1 MNLKEQL
8 KKYWKFL
15 SKHSFGEHDT
25 INFFQNGSFAIITR
39 TGVNYYD
46 ENCQQVDFVLGERFA
61 ILASGVTIK
70 IESDKVEILR
80 SGIHKCSET
89 LYISKEKGSSVF
101 VSGSLVIVKDYY
113 SSQYN
118 IYLIKKTVNPYQVSV
133 SQLSLE
139 FPPCRSIYHFEAS
152 EDNSIFAIGFGFD
165 RGGNLSSCK
174 KLYKLELGSFEVT
187 DITPTAFDNLHV
199 MKCGSYIVNYKGCCK
214 MYSADGK
221 LILTSDEPRGI
232 IGIGYDI
239 VRFDNS
245 LVVNAVSGSVI
256 CKADMETSNMTKKTN
271 FYIGR
276 YIIRAPDGKVG
287 YLLDGKLLPS
297 ICGSRLSQKLS
308 VIYQQGTFYPTT
320 FDENDDIAGYQ
331 PDVYY
336 SRLKSMI
343 PR

>member
-1 MNLKEQL
+1 M
-8 KKYWKFL
+8 
-15 SKHSFGEHDT
+15 
-25 INFFQNGSFAIITR
+25 
-39 TGVNYYD
+39 
-46 ENCQQVDFVLGERFA
+46 
-61 ILASGVTIK
+61 TIK

-80 SGIHKCSET
+80 SGIHKCSEV
-89 LYISKEKGSSVF
+89 LYISKKKDSSVF

-118 IYLIKKTVNPYQVSV
+118 IYLIGKTVNPYQVSV

-152 EDNSIFAIGFGFD
+152 EDNSIFAIGFD

-174 KLYKLELGSFEVT
+174 KLYKHELGSFEVT
-187 DITPTAFDNLHV
+187 DITPTAFDNLNV

-336 SRLKSMI
+336 SRLRSMI